1 MTRRR
6 LLRSAGAIL
15 VALGAGHLAL
25 AVVLTRATLL
35 GWAAGGVW
43 AAVPLLPG
51 APPAGARDALAFW
64 GGPGGFAVPLVT
76 LGLLLWHLA
85 GRGVRVPAFV
95 GWITAVWCLV
105 GAVLLVPSPF
115 VVGAVAGM
123 LVVLSA
129 RTARWEE
136 PV

>member
-1 MTRRR
+1 MAEDR
-6 LLRSAGAIL
+6 LLRIAGAIL

-35 GWAAGGVW
+35 GWVADGMW

-76 LGLLLWHLA
+76 LGLLLRHLA

-95 GWITAVWCLV
+95 GWIVAVWCLV
-105 GAVLLVPSPF
+105 GAVVLVPSPF
-115 VVGAVAGM
+115 VAGAVAGTM
-123 LVVLSA
+123 VVLAA
-129 RTARWEE
+129 RRSRRDE